1 MVMDRHTD
9 RATDNG
15 TAPVPEVGELLQ
27 EIGRDVKTIASHEIE
42 LVKNKLSQH
51 VGQAIAKAAVAWL
64 GATVALIGLAML
76 CVVAVVALE
85 PLLPPL
91 WLRLLVMALVYLVV
105 GGTVAGVFGSR
116 LAKNL
121 VPDLSEPITELKRTA
136 RSVGEGLTG

>member
-91 WLRLLVMALVYLVV
+91 WLRLLVMALVYPSSE
-105 GGTVAGVFGSR
+105 GPSPACSAPGSR
-116 LAKNL
+116 
-121 VPDLSEPITELKRTA
+121 RTWY
-136 RSVGEGLTG
+136 RISPSPSPS